1 MGKYK
6 MSFWNYCRAGNLS
19 SQERYFDDLEKLG
32 MNLPMSEVFLCEES
46 DKAAFLATLDEYHK
60 RGMQVFI
67 SDKRTKYEFLEKVGE
82 ETFRK
87 EAAQAVADFGSHPA
101 VFGFLVGD
109 EPSGKNWDIAVKAFQ
124 IMQELAPNLVNFI
137 NFLPAYW
144 DGFENSLGCSADGYA
159 SMLDA
164 FIEQTGMKVL
174 GYDYYGQCE
183 SINKTKR
190 IDGYFKNLNLFGK
203 IARKHNIPFFTS
215 LLSIGHWMYR
225 CPNEDDFRWQISTA
239 VGHGVVGIMW
249 FFVFQTGLHI
259 ENYRT
264 GPVDV
269 FGERS
274 ETFEWLSRQN
284 RIFMQR
290 TAQVLENYE
299 FERVEHW
306 GDQFG
311 DFPRFQAST
320 LVKTITPVLNPQP
333 LAISYFKNK
342 DGGDCVGI
350 TNLSQ
355 TEATMFDAEFGGPL
369 SKYTGRVPLAPGQ
382 MRIYTEDITV

>member
-1 MGKYK
+1 MSKYQ
-6 MSFWNYCRAGNLS
+6 MSFWNYCRAGKLS
-19 SQERYFDDLEKLG
+19 SHNRYFEDLEKLE
-32 MNLPMSEVFLCEES
+32 MNLPMSEVFVPEES
-46 DKAAFLATLDEYHK
+46 NKEVFLATLDEYHK
-60 RGMQVFI
+60 RGMKVFV
-67 SDKRTKYEFLEKVGE
+67 SDKRTTYDFLNCVGE
-82 ETFRK
+82 DAFRK
-87 EAAQAVADFGSHPA
+87 EAAQAVADFGHHPA

-109 EPSGKNWDIAVKAFQ
+109 EPNQKNWDAAVTAFQ
-124 IMQELAPNLVNFI
+124 ILQELAPNLVHFI

-144 DGFENSLGCSADGYA
+144 DGFETSLGCST
-159 SMLDA
+159 DA
-164 FIEQTGMKVL
+164 YEEKLNDFIAKTGMKIL

-183 SINKTKR
+183 IINQTKR
-190 IDGYFKNLNLFGK
+190 IDGYFKNLNLFGR

-249 FFVFQTGLHI
+249 FFIFQTDMHI

-264 GPVDV
+264 GAVDV

-274 ETFEWLSRQN
+274 ETFEWLSRQS

-311 DFPRFQAST
+311 DFPRFQASE
-320 LVKTITPVLNPQP
+320 LVKTITPVLNAQP
-333 LAISYFKNK
+333 LAVSYFKNA
-342 DGGDCVGI
+342 DGERCVGI

-355 TEATMFDAEFGGPL
+355 RDPIMFDIEFGGVL

-382 MRIYTEDITV
+382 IRIFAKDATV